1 MKTIRVETSRSYDAV
16 IAGGLLD
23 EAGPRIKNAA
33 GGSNAVILS
42 DDNVYPLYGEKVA
55 SSLASAGYG
64 VTNFII
70 KNGEASK
77 NAANYIALLNFMAGR
92 HLTRS
97 DVLVGL
103 GGGVVGDLA
112 GFAAS
117 TYLRGI
123 PLVLIPTTLLAAVD
137 SSVGGKNA
145 IDLDAGKNLA
155 GTFYQPSLVLCDPRV
170 LSTLEE
176 SVFTDGCAEVI
187 KYGVITDKELFN
199 MLETPV
205 KDRLE
210 EVISRCVGIKRDIV
224 CGDEFDTGLRQLLN
238 FGHTV
243 GHAVELCSGYT
254 IPHGSAVSIGMAVI
268 SRAAAA
274 TGLCSPS
281 CRDGI
286 LAMLKRYGLPAE
298 TPFGPDDLFN
308 AALSDKKRSGGL
320 ITLVMPEEIGR
331 CVLKKYTLAECA
343 EIIRLGTESG
353 EGAES

>member
-1 MKTIRVETSRSYDAV
+1 MKTIRIETSDSYDVV
-16 IAGGLLD
+16 IAGGLLN
-23 EAGPRIKNAA
+23 EAGSYVRNAA

-42 DDNVYPLYGEKVA
+42 DDKVYPLYGEKAA

-64 VTNFII
+64 VTRFII
-70 KNGEASK
+70 ENGETSK
-77 NAANYIALLNFMAGR
+77 NAENYIALLNFMAGR

-155 GTFYQPSLVLCDPRV
+155 GTFYQPGLVLCDPCL
-170 LSTLEE
+170 LSSLEE
-176 SVFTDGCAEVI
+176 SVYTDGCAEVI
-187 KYGVITDKELFN
+187 KYGVITDRELFN
-199 MLETPV
+199 MLEIPV

-224 CGDEFDTGLRQLLN
+224 CEDEYDTGLRQLLN

-243 GHAVELCSGYT
+243 GHAVELCSRYA
-254 IPHGSAVSIGMAVI
+254 IPHGSAVSMGMAVI

-286 LAMLKRYGLPAE
+286 LAMLKRYGLP
-298 TPFGPDDLFN
+298 TDVPFGPDALFQ
-308 AALSDKKRSGGL
+308 AALSDKKRSGSL
-320 ITLVMPEEIGR
+320 ISLVMPEEIGR
-331 CVLKKYTLAECA
+331 CVLKKYTLAECS
-343 EIIRLGTESG
+343 EIIRLGTESR
-353 EGAES
+353 EGANP